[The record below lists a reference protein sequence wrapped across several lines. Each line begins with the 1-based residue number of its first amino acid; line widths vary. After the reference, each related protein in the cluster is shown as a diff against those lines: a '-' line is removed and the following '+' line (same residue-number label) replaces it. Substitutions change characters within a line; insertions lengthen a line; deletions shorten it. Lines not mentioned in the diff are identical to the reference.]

1 MALAVTVQAYFSH
14 LMFAK
19 HLALFYMYS
28 KQQFKAD
35 IMINKWMLPVAYL
48 SIYTST
54 HVPPQKNKA
63 VDTEQNSHQ
72 APGLVFLCCCVSL
85 YSLYLM
91 VTVSINSSFQKIG

>member
-35 IMINKWMLPVAYL
+35 IMINK

-54 HVPPQKNKA
+54 HVPPPKKKNKA

-72 APGLVFLCCCVSL
+72 ALGLVFLCCCVSL